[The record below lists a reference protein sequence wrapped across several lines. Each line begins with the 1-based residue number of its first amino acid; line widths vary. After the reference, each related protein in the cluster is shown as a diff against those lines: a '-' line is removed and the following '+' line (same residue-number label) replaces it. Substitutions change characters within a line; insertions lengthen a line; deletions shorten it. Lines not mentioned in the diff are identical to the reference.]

1 MKSRLIK
8 FRDRITQSRA
18 YFSII
23 KLPVIL
29 FTAMLGFMLEFV
41 IELPFMVLCML
52 DRRRG
57 RTEPQRTED
66 RATEP
71 QRHKGHKENTIEKTG
86 RVSADGGWTQTT

>member
-8 FRDRITQSRA
+8 FRDGITQSKA
-18 YFSII
+18 YFTVF

-29 FTAMLGFMLEFV
+29 FTAIFGFILEFV

-57 RTEPQRTED
+57 RNHSGE
-66 RATEP
+66 
-71 QRHKGHKENTIEKTG
+71 
-86 RVSADGGWTQTT
+86 

>member
-8 FRDRITQSRA
+8 FRDNITQSKA
-18 YFSII
+18 YFTVF

-29 FTAMLGFMLEFV
+29 FTAIFGFILEFV

-57 RTEPQRTED
+57 RNPKKQ
-66 RATEP
+66 
-71 QRHKGHKENTIEKTG
+71 
-86 RVSADGGWTQTT
+86 